1 MALVKWTPGEEWKTL
16 RREVD
21 RLFERPFPALFAW
34 EGPKGYGWYPY
45 VDVHET
51 EEVYVLEADL
61 PGMKPEEITVTV
73 EEHEVVLTGERR
85 AEHEETKEGTRR
97 VERTFGAFHRRVA
110 LPAAVKTEAVEAR
123 YANGV
128 LTVTVPKVEAAK
140 AKHVEIKAA

>member
-1 MALVKWTPGEEWKTL
+1 MALVKWTPGEEWRTL

-34 EGPKGYGWYPY
+34 EGLRGYGWYPY

-51 EEVYVLEADL
+51 EEAYVLEADL
-61 PGMKPEEITVTV
+61 PGMKAEDITVTV

-85 AEHEETKEGTRR
+85 TEYEETKEGTRR
-97 VERTFGAFHRRVA
+97 VERAFGTFHRRVA
-110 LPAAVKTEAVEAR
+110 LPAAVKREEVTAR

-128 LTVTVPKVEAAK
+128 LTVTVPKAEAAK